1 MQQLPIPFTTEPQ
14 AEPAQE
20 RTQERADWK
29 QIAGWTAEHA
39 FSCPTADPVFPA
51 EASFTRAQK
60 RYLVRDANTFGP
72 AVRRHPD
79 YQPPTPYRS
88 PGPELDRRLSSRP
101 DSTPTSPAAFQEP
114 TP

>member
-20 RTQERADWK
+20 RTQQSAQERADWK

-39 FSCPTADPVFPA
+39 FP
-51 EASFTRAQK
+51 
-60 RYLVRDANTFGP
+60 DANTFGP

-79 YQPPTPYRS
+79 YKPPTPYRS